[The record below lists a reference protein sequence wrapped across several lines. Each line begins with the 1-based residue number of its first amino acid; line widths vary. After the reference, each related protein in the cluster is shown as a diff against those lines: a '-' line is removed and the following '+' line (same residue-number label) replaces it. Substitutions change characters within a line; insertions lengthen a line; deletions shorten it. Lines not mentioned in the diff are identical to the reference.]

1 MAHTTSPSSAADS
14 SERCQT
20 GISGLDTILGGGLT
34 KHRLYLLEGTPGTG
48 KTTCGLQFLLTGMA
62 NGESGLYITLSETAS
77 ELRAVAASHGWS
89 LEGLTLYELI
99 DEENL
104 NPDFQQTILHPS
116 EIELGETIN
125 NVMRLV
131 DELKPSRVI
140 FDSLSEMRLLAQ
152 NSLRYRRQ
160 ILAFK
165 HFFSTRNCTVLL
177 LDDRS
182 TESGDLQLHS
192 IVHGVIRLEQLPQEF
207 GNERRRLHIIKM
219 RGIKFSG
226 GYHDFV
232 LETGGMSLFPR
243 LVASSHPNRFDDTIV
258 STGLPEFDALL
269 GGGLVRGTNTLLN
282 GPSGV
287 GKTTTAIGCVLSAL
301 QRGERAAYYLF
312 DEGKDTLLSR
322 SRSLG
327 MDISPY
333 LEDGSL
339 VLYQINPA
347 ALSPGEFTTRIRH
360 AVEVEN
366 RKFAVIDSLN
376 AYLQAMPGEKFLL
389 LQMHKILSYLSR
401 QGVTTMLVLGQHGLI
416 GEIRSD
422 VDLSYLS
429 DSVVMFRYFEAHGD
443 IATAISVI
451 KSRTNHHART
461 IHEFRLQPQNGLQIG
476 PPLKNFEG
484 ILSGLPTYRGAT
496 PMMNS
501 NAD

>member
-1 MAHTTSPSSAADS
+1 MAHTISPSSS
-14 SERCQT
+14 SPARCPT

-34 KHRLYLLEGTPGTG
+34 EHRLYLLEGTPGTG
-48 KTTCGLQFLLTGMA
+48 KTTCGLQFLLTGLA
-62 NGESGLYITLSETAS
+62 KGESGLYITLSETAS

-89 LEGLTLYELI
+89 LEGLTLYELV

-104 NPDFQQTILHPS
+104 DPDFRQSILHPS
-116 EIELGETIN
+116 EVELGETIN

-131 DELKPSRVI
+131 DELKPSRII

-165 HFFSTRNCTVLL
+165 HFFSSRNCTVLL

-182 TESGDLQLHS
+182 TEAGDLQLHS

-207 GNERRRLHIIKM
+207 GSERRRLHVIKM

-243 LVASSHPNRFDDTIV
+243 LVASNHPNQFDDTIV
-258 STGLPEFDALL
+258 STGVTELDALL

-287 GKTTTAIGCVLSAL
+287 GKTTTAIRCVLSAL
-301 QRGERAAYYLF
+301 KRGERAAYYLF
-312 DEGKDTLLSR
+312 DEGVDTLLSR

-327 MDISPY
+327 MDITPY
-333 LEDGSL
+333 LDDGSL

-347 ALSPGEFTTRIRH
+347 MLSPGEFTARICH

-366 RKFAVIDSLN
+366 RKFTVIDSLN

-389 LQMHKILSYLSR
+389 LQMHEILSYLSR
-401 QGVTTMLVLGQHGLI
+401 QGVTTMLVLGQHGLV
-416 GEIRSD
+416 GEVRSD

-429 DSVVMFRYFEAHGD
+429 DSVLMFRYFEVRGD
-443 IATAISVI
+443 ISTAISVI

-461 IHEFRLQPQNGLQIG
+461 IHEFRLQPQSGLQIG

-484 ILSGLPTYRGAT
+484 ILSGLPSYQGAT
-496 PMMNS
+496 PMMNN

>member
-1 MAHTTSPSSAADS
+1 MAQTPSASAS
-14 SERCQT
+14 GVPERCLT

-34 KHRLYLLEGTPGTG
+34 RQRLYLLEGTPGTG

-89 LEGLTLYELI
+89 LDGLALYELI

-116 EIELGETIN
+116 EIELGETIS

-131 DELKPSRVI
+131 EELKPSRVI

-165 HFFSTRNCTVLL
+165 HFFATRNCTVLL

-243 LVASSHPNRFDDTIV
+243 LVASNHPNQFDETIV
-258 STGLPEFDALL
+258 GTGVPELDTLL

-282 GPSGV
+282 GPSGA
-287 GKTTTAIGCVLSAL
+287 GKTTTAICCVLSAL
-301 QRGERAAYYLF
+301 KRGERAAYYLF
-312 DEGKDTLLSR
+312 DEGVDTLLSR

-327 MDISPY
+327 MDITPY
-333 LEDGSL
+333 LDDGSL

-347 ALSPGEFTTRIRH
+347 ELSPGEFTTRIRH
-360 AVEVEN
+360 AVETEN

-389 LQMHKILSYLSR
+389 LQMHEILSYLSR
-401 QGVTTMLVLGQHGLI
+401 QGVTTMLVLGQHGLV

-429 DSVVMFRYFEAHGD
+429 DSVVMFRYFEAHGN
-443 IATAISVI
+443 IATAVSVV

-461 IHEFRLQPQNGLQIG
+461 IHEFRLRPQSGLQIG
-476 PPLKNFEG
+476 PPLNNFEG
-484 ILSGLPTYRGAT
+484 ILSGLPSYRGTT
-496 PMMNS
+496 PMMNN